1 MILNCLIR
9 REMHQFFKKP
19 KLGVI
24 SDTLKR
30 FGSNKS
36 KIYLPCDKQKLKK
49 KIKISPPRRVGY
61 KEKIFEK
68 NNMVSKN
75 SKLPNSARNAI
86 NFFCRWW
93 EMVVNGGPAAVFFKD
108 SKTWGN

>member
-30 FGSNKS
+30 FGSNK
-36 KIYLPCDKQKLKK
+36 IYLPCDKQKFKK
-49 KIKISPPRRVGY
+49 KIKISPPAELVIR
-61 KEKIFEK
+61 KKFLKKITWSQK
-68 NNMVSKN
+68 I
-75 SKLPNSARNAI
+75 PNCLIRL
-86 NFFCRWW
+86 
-93 EMVVNGGPAAVFFKD
+93 EMQ
-108 SKTWGN
+108 